1 MPPPSSC
8 EDGTVQ
14 VLFAGGC
21 HVVGYPIGE
30 AVAFPEVV
38 KQRLLERG
46 VVLETQRLAYVK
58 LTHAAKLRAACAE
71 SRPDLLVLQLGHF
84 ELSRPLSQYLR
95 SRLLSGREPAAKSG
109 SEPSANPILRPRL
122 FRVIAE
128 IKKVID
134 WALGQPLVDL
144 ARFEAQFEEFLSE
157 TEQWSPPDVL
167 LLSPLPCADTLSM
180 RYRRRAAAIMQQ
192 LAVRHG
198 FQFLD
203 LLSTHPGWSFGAGGN
218 FYDAIHLGERGHL
231 HVGSAIANRILATL
245 PRKAGQAILR

>member
-1 MPPPSSC
+1 MLSPNSC
-8 EDGTVQ
+8 EDGVMQ

-30 AVAFPEVV
+30 MVAFPEVV
-38 KQRLLERG
+38 RQCLQVRG
-46 VVLETQRLAYVK
+46 VVLDTHRLAYIK

-95 SRLLSGREPAAKSG
+95 SRLRPPRASSAKSG

-122 FRVIAE
+122 FRVVAE

-134 WALGQPLVDL
+134 WALGQPLVDFT
-144 ARFEAQFEEFLSE
+144 RFEAQLDDFLSE
-157 TEQWSPPDVL
+157 TEQWSPQDVI

-180 RYRRRAAAIMQQ
+180 RYRRRAAAIMQRQ
-192 LAVRHG
+192 AARHG
-198 FQFLD
+198 IQFLD
-203 LLSTHPGWSFGAGGN
+203 LLSAHPGWSFGAEGN
-218 FYDAIHLGERGHL
+218 FYDAIHLGARGHL
-231 HVGSAIANRILATL
+231 HVGSAIANRILASL